1 MIDTGVL
8 EGRQTPVVRQALH
21 RLDVGPI
28 GPDRELTAGIH
39 RLPVHQHG
47 AGPTFAAVTA
57 DFGAGEIQLV
67 PEPFH
72 QGPAVL
78 HVDAMTDAI
87 HGQADRG
94 TGGSGHR
101 RCGGIRRQ
109 ACALPHGAV
118 RRCGGVALWAS
129 AAGF

>member
-1 MIDTGVL
+1 MIDKGL
-8 EGRQTPVVRQALH
+8 LQWRQLAVVSEALK
-21 RLDVGPI
+21 RLHVGPI

-39 RLPVHQHG
+39 RLTVQQHG

-57 DFGAGEIQLV
+57 EFGAGEIQLV
-67 PEPFH
+67 PEQLH

-94 TGGSGHR
+94 T
-101 RCGGIRRQ
+101 
-109 ACALPHGAV
+109 
-118 RRCGGVALWAS
+118 
-129 AAGF
+129 